1 MVQQEKQVKA
11 DLSSNPHKE
20 KNGDHAHGH
29 TVVDPVIFT
38 TERGKWAVKWSFLGL
53 MVTALLQV
61 MVVYFTGSV
70 ALLADTIHNFGDAVT
85 AIPLWIAF
93 ALAQKKPTKRFTYGF
108 GRVED
113 LAGMVIVLF
122 ILLSAIMACYE
133 SIHHILHPGAVKYL
147 GVVAA
152 ASVIGFLGNE
162 FVAQFRIKV
171 GKEIASSALVADG
184 YHARVDGLTSLSVLF
199 GAAGVWWGFPL
210 ADPIVG
216 LLITAAIMRIVWET
230 GKTVM
235 TRIIDGVDPGI
246 VDDIRHTVR
255 ETPGVRGVSEVR
267 VRWLGH
273 RIHAEINLTVDQTL
287 SVARGHE
294 IAQEAR
300 HQLIHGLSY
309 LSTATIH
316 VDPEGSSGED
326 SHQIIKHKHDQ
337 FPEHTH

>member
-1 MVQQEKQVKA
+1 MVQQKRQVET
-11 DLSSNPHKE
+11 DLSSNQHKE
-20 KNGDHAHGH
+20 KIGDHAHGH
-29 TVVDPVIFT
+29 AVVDPVIFT

-53 MVTALLQV
+53 MTTALLQV
-61 MVVYFTGSV
+61 AVVYFTGSV

-93 ALAQKKPTKRFTYGF
+93 SLAQKKPTKRFTYGF

-113 LAGMVIVLF
+113 LAGMIIVLF
-122 ILLSAIMACYE
+122 ILISAIIACYE
-133 SIHHILHPGAVKYL
+133 SIQHILQPREVKYL
-147 GVVAA
+147 MAVAG